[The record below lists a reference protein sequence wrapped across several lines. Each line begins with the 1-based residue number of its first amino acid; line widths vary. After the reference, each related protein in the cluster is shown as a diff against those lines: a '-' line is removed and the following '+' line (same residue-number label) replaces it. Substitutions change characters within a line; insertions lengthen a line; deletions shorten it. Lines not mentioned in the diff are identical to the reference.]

1 MGTAADARV
10 AADHA
15 NVAGEPADDA
25 RQPAG
30 DAREPDS
37 KRYSLRMNALAS
49 GSKTLASM
57 PLEQSFALTVRML
70 LKLIVVTALASPTS
84 AFRTSQKLVGRA
96 FGASA
101 GKNQCESSAF
111 CSP

>member
-15 NVAGEPADDA
+15 NVAGEPADHA

-49 GSKTLASM
+49 SKTLASL
-57 PLEQSFALTVRML
+57 PARAEIALTVRML

>member
-10 AADHA
+10 AADHT
-15 NVAGEPADDA
+15 NVAGEPADHA

-37 KRYSLRMNALAS
+37 KGYSLRMNALAS
-49 GSKTLASM
+49 GKTLASC
-57 PLEQSFALTVRML
+57 LEQSFALTVRML